1 MQKSFVKEFKL
12 YCKKKNLDV
21 NSHQIK
27 LIKTLEEY
35 FKLNYKSF
43 ISKIL
48 SKKNYT
54 SCFNLKKSSKL
65 CFSKFIVI

>member
-27 LIKTLEEY
+27 LIKTLDEY
-35 FKLNYKSF
+35 YKLTKSHQ
-43 ISKIL
+43 IMLLIH
-48 SKKNYT
+48 
-54 SCFNLKKSSKL
+54 
-65 CFSKFIVI
+65 

>member
-35 FKLNYKSF
+35 YKLNYKSF
-43 ISKIL
+43 ISKIKFL
-48 SKKNYT
+48 DFKRCEKN
-54 SCFNLKKSSKL
+54 SILGK
-65 CFSKFIVI
+65 